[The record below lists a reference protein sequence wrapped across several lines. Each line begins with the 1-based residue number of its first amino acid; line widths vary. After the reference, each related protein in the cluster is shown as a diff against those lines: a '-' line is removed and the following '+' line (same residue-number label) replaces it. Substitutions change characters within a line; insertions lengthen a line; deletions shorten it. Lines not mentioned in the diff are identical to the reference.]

1 MRRRRQA
8 LSHSHAELATA
19 GSLCVAV
26 SVVGTYQV
34 PGTATG
40 GYGYGYGYILGK
52 GVAKVNIAWNCR
64 STKAAV
70 PGRFAFLLFPRACA
84 ASARSARPLSTSPV
98 SLAWRL
104 P

>member
-64 STKAAV
+64 STKAAAGKV
-70 PGRFAFLLFPRACA
+70 CFFAFRRAAEEQLLAF
-84 ASARSARPLSTSPV
+84 
-98 SLAWRL
+98 
-104 P
+104 